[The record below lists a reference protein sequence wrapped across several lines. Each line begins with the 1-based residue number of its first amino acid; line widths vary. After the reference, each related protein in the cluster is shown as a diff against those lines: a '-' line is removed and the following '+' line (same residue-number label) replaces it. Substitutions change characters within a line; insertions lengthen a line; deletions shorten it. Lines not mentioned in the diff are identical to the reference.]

1 MSDPTEPQDEVR
13 ATTTQ
18 RPRWTTGRVIAV
30 VAGSVLLLVSLGLIV
45 GGGALA
51 LAAAQ
56 RDDDGYLVT
65 DGVAISAP
73 GHAITSESIT
83 IETDAGADV
92 PGMLVGDA
100 KLVVTSV
107 EEGPVFVGV
116 APSADVDAYLADVR
130 HSTIDGFDGNTPTYD
145 AVDGGTP
152 ASLPADAGFWTASAS
167 GTGPQTLTWEVESG
181 DWTLVVMN
189 ADGHAPVTAVAAI
202 GATLPMLGIAIGVL
216 LGVGGVLL
224 LVSLALL
231 IGGLL
236 SASRVERRDPAPPR

>member
-1 MSDPTEPQDEVR
+1 MSDPTEPQGEVR
-13 ATTTQ
+13 ATTTE

-30 VAGSVLLLVSLGLIV
+30 VAGSVLLLVSLGLIA

-51 LAAAQ
+51 VASAQ
-56 RDDDGYLVT
+56 RDDGYLMT
-65 DGVAISAP
+65 DEVAISAS
-73 GHAITSESIT
+73 GHAITSETIT
-83 IETDAGADV
+83 IETDAGVDV
-92 PGMLVGDA
+92 PGRLIGDT
-100 KLVVTSV
+100 KLVVTSA

-116 APSADVDAYLADVR
+116 APSADVAAYLADVR
-130 HSTIDGFDGNTPTYD
+130 HSTIDGFDGSTPTYD
-145 AVDGGTP
+145 AVDGGSP
-152 ASLPADAGFWTASAS
+152 ESLPADAGFWTASTS
-167 GTGPQTLTWEVESG
+167 GTGPQALTWEVESG

-216 LGVGGVLL
+216 LVAGGVLL

-236 SASRVERRDPAPPR
+236 SASRVERREPAPAR